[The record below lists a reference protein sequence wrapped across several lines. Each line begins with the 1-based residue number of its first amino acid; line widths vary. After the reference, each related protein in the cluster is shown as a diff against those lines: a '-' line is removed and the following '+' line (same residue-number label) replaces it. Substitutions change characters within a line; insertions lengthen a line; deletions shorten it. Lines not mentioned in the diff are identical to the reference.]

1 MIDREVLE
9 SKLRFL
15 REYMSDLKEYRE
27 ISLKDYLSRKKDQRF
42 LERTLHLACECC
54 IDIAAHI
61 ISRQG
66 FREPKDNKDLFA
78 ILFENKIISENICNT
93 MIKMAK
99 FRNIIVHDYARIEPE
114 IVLGIL
120 KRDIGDFKNFA
131 QGIIGYL
138 DTEADKS
145 S

>member
-15 REYMSDLKEYRE
+15 REYMSDLKEYQD
-27 ISLKDYLSRKKDQRF
+27 ISLNDYRTSKKDQRF

-66 FREPKDNKDLFA
+66 LREPKDNKDL
-78 ILFENKIISENICNT
+78 L
-93 MIKMAK
+93 
-99 FRNIIVHDYARIEPE
+99 
-114 IVLGIL
+114 
-120 KRDIGDFKNFA
+120 
-131 QGIIGYL
+131 
-138 DTEADKS
+138 
-145 S
+145 